1 MSASLKLTLA
11 ADTASIAITETV
23 DNLMMLVIP
32 GAMAA
37 GVASLLFCISIV
49 LALLI
54 AGAAAFPVN
63 R

>member
-1 MSASLKLTLA
+1 MA